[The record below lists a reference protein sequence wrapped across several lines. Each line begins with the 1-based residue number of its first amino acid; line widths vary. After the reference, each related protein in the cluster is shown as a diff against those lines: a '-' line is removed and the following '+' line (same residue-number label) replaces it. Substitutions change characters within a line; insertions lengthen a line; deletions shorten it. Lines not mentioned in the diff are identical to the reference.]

1 MSKLVKRR
9 VGRPQKFTLV
19 EIKRIYD
26 DFSEF
31 IESRDDPT
39 VVGFSSTYSLDGKFV
54 DRDYLQSR
62 NEFSA
67 LVKQAIQKQ
76 EAFLL
81 QQYKNPAMAIF
92 RLKQPQ
98 HGYTDKREV
107 EQKNLN
113 LDVKVDGELASNF
126 LKYLKGSTSQS

>member
-1 MSKLVKRR
+1 MITKRKP
-9 VGRPQKFTLV
+9 GRPQKFTKEQL
-19 EIKRIYD
+19 ERIYND
-26 DFSEF
+26 LNDY
-31 IESRDDPT
+31 IESDQDPT
-39 VVGFSSTYSLDGKFV
+39 LAGFAAQQPIGLNKEFLSSRK
-54 DRDYLQSR
+54 
-62 NEFSA
+62 EFSD
-67 LVKQAIQKQ
+67 LVTKLILKQ